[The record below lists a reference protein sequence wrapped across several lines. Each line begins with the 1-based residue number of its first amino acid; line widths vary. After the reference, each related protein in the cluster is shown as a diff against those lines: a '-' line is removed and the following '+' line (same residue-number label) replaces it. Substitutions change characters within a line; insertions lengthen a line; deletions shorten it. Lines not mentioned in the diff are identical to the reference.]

1 MNKMPWCE
9 VAEGSRGLAMLMLM
23 SWEGKSGFYSQCSRE
38 PLKVFKQ
45 GSDTIRLALGRA
57 HGGS

>member
-1 MNKMPWCE
+1 MSKMPWCE

-23 SWEGKSGFYSQCSRE
+23 SWEGKSGFYSQCSGE

-57 HGGS
+57 HGGN